1 MTSIELL
8 HQIEAWL
15 SFNTEPSCGET
26 YKLRETIKQ
35 HIAEQKLNKHS
46 ISGKRP
52 EQDLRDFFL
61 WAVRVA
67 KIEVIDAENAIEL
80 KGYWKEDAPLGPVLN
95 LDELIQEYQAACAS
109 GAVDKTVSDGLCDF
123 IEGQKCDCK
132 IGDYCKGRQ

>member
-1 MTSIELL
+1 MWISLGYQFKWDELQDHIKISL
-8 HQIEAWL
+8 LEEIVQ
-15 SFNTEPSCGET
+15 
-26 YKLRETIKQ
+26 KLLT
-35 HIAEQKLNKHS
+35 EQKLNKHS

-80 KGYWKEDAPLGPVLN
+80 KGYWKEDAPLVPVLN

-109 GAVDKTVSDGLCDF
+109 GAVDKTVRVDLSKMQDLDKDVYCD
-123 IEGQKCDCK
+123 ETETK
-132 IGDYCKGRQ
+132 